1 MHSCFIDSY
10 FADNI
15 LSEMKHIKD
24 FVVHAKEIT
33 DNLAV
38 LNDEAIELYCEYQ
51 NNLAEA
57 IDILSSKLLECSMDP
72 KHREALWFSFTYED
86 VHTDIKCEPHTKL
99 IRRDSDL
106 RIYCY

>member
-1 MHSCFIDSY
+1 
-10 FADNI
+10 
-15 LSEMKHIKD
+15 MKHIKD
-24 FVVHAKEIT
+24 FTVHAKEIT

-72 KHREALWFSFTYED
+72 KHREALWFSFTCTVYDYYAEW
-86 VHTDIKCEPHTKL
+86 
-99 IRRDSDL
+99 R
-106 RIYCY
+106 